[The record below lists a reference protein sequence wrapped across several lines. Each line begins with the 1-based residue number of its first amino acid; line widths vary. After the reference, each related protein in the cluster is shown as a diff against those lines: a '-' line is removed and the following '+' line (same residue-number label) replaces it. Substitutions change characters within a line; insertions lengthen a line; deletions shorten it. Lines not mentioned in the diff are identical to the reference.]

1 MSLFRVPS
9 YLQLMTTPHN
19 ELPEVTNEVSI
30 TLRLN
35 IKSHDNYWTCVFH
48 KGKVIIYASLEGEF
62 DCKFVCFSIL
72 NKYIYVKGEQ
82 DPVRTPSLWLTPS
95 KSAPHPRFSLNN
107 DLNAGIDSVGN
118 GLLLNRWYHLAYTL
132 SETKKRL
139 DFYIDGELAG
149 VHIIQPTEQIVFN
162 SAPLYIGND
171 TFYNGTT
178 GQIRYS
184 LL

>member
-1 MSLFRVPS
+1 MLTIGLVFFTKVKPLFMRVTV
-9 YLQLMTTPHN
+9 LWKANLIVN
-19 ELPEVTNEVSI
+19 LIV
-30 TLRLN
+30 
-35 IKSHDNYWTCVFH
+35 NY
-48 KGKVIIYASLEGEF
+48 
-62 DCKFVCFSIL
+62 CFSIL

-82 DPVRTPSLWLTPS
+82 DLVRTPSLYLTPS
-95 KSAPHPRFSLNN
+95 KSAPHVRFSLNEN
-107 DLNAGIDSVGN
+107 SNAGIDSVGN

-149 VHIIQPTEQIVFN
+149 IYIIQPTEQIVFN
-162 SAPLYIGND
+162 IAPLCIGND

-178 GQIRYS
+178 GQIRYI